1 MPEMHGQLS
10 VKENLI
16 TAIASGKEADEREL
30 SVIHR
35 RTTRVRRSA
44 GTRNPDM
51 IKISFA
57 GPFGHVR
64 RTLALTALVT
74 QQHSFPRQPQSE
86 DMIEQR
92 HEMALLKIEP
102 MHPKSPMMAPLLCSG
117 NLLLMRTL
125 TSVSVR

>member
-1 MPEMHGQLS
+1 
-10 VKENLI
+10 
-16 TAIASGKEADEREL
+16 
-30 SVIHR
+30 
-35 RTTRVRRSA
+35 
-44 GTRNPDM
+44 M

-64 RTLALTALVT
+64 RTVALTALVT

-102 MHPKSPMMAPLLCSG
+102 MHPKSPMMAPLLCSC

-125 TSVSVR
+125 TSVSVRQMSGFPTVGRSKGSMVNSNAWTHRSRRSDE